1 MLWPLT
7 LGGIALGAVVAGVSG
22 AILGGILG
30 HALDR
35 HWQLRRWSDLLQR
48 LGLRPDFEQVLFL
61 CLGRIA
67 KADGQVT
74 QQHLQL
80 ARELMQQYRLDES
93 QRLAAMRAFNQGKQQ
108 ARRVERA
115 VERLFRQQPARSA
128 ELLDGG
134 WRMAL
139 IHGRVGRAGLLLDD
153 WAQRAGLGKAE
164 QQRLRQ
170 RHQRRQAGA
179 AAPAR
184 TTGSLQQA
192 ARLLG
197 VELDSSPE
205 QIKRAYRRQLSRHH
219 PDKLIGT
226 GASEAKLAEASE
238 RVHQIQQAYER
249 LRRYHGIR

>member
-139 IHGRVGRAGLLLDD
+139 IHGRVGRACCWMTGRNARAWARPSSSVCVSGISVVRRGLPRR
-153 WAQRAGLGKAE
+153 RAPRAVCSK
-164 QQRLRQ
+164 
-170 RHQRRQAGA
+170 RRGCWEWSWT
-179 AAPAR
+179 AAPNRSSAP
-184 TTGSLQQA
+184 TAGSSA
-192 ARLLG
+192 
-197 VELDSSPE
+197 
-205 QIKRAYRRQLSRHH
+205 
-219 PDKLIGT
+219 
-226 GASEAKLAEASE
+226 
-238 RVHQIQQAYER
+238 
-249 LRRYHGIR
+249 GIIRIS